1 MKQNIPIGIFCYT
14 FDPVMSKAEKTRSYI
29 IERAAPVFNKKG
41 YAGTSMADIME
52 VTNLTKGAIYG
63 NFENKDEV
71 ASEVFQ
77 FNMKS
82 LYGRMKIFMQ
92 DKHGAVAQL
101 QGITDY
107 YRTSWKGV
115 FERGGCPLQNASV
128 EADDNLSFLKKEV
141 QASVRNWA
149 RSIELIIKGGQ
160 TEGVVHKQIDA
171 SEYAYM
177 IITILEGG
185 IMLGKIMNN
194 HALLFK
200 ALDRIDYMVKTEV
213 LKN

>member
-1 MKQNIPIGIFCYT
+1 
-14 FDPVMSKAEKTRSYI
+14 MSKAEKTRGYI
-29 IERAAPVFNKKG
+29 IEKAAPVFNKKG
-41 YAGTSMADIME
+41 YAGTSMADLMD
-52 VTNLTKGAIYG
+52 VTKLTKGAIYG

-77 FNMKS
+77 YNMKS
-82 LYGRMKIFMQ
+82 LYTRMKVFMK
-92 DKHGAVAQL
+92 DKHGVVEQL

-107 YRTSWKGV
+107 YRASWKGV

-141 QASVRNWA
+141 QQSVKSWA
-149 RSIELIIKGGQ
+149 RSIELIIKAGQ
-160 TEGVVHKQIDA
+160 NEGKISGQINA
-171 SEYAYM
+171 SEYAYT

-200 ALDRIDYMVKTEV
+200 ALDRIDLIIKTEV
-213 LKN
+213 LKK